1 MVILVQYNM
10 ANIFVTRA
18 IPEIGVKLLKQK
30 RHKVLVSPHDR
41 VLSKKEMIAM
51 GKGSDALLCLL
62 TDTIDGK
69 VMDGIGSQLKV
80 IANYAVGFDNI
91 DLEAAKERNII
102 VTNTPGVLT
111 ETVAEHAVALLFAL
125 ARRVVEAD
133 RFTRKGKYK
142 GWAPML
148 FLGTGI
154 AGKTLGIVGMGRI
167 GGEIA
172 KRMKGAFGMNVI
184 YYDKFRNKDMENELG
199 VTYVSFEK
207 LLKTSDFVSLHVPL
221 LPSTRHLISSKELNM
236 MKKTSC
242 LINTSRGPIINEK
255 ALKEALEN
263 GRIRSAA
270 LDVFEFEP
278 KLVPGLSKLENIIL
292 TPHIASATEE
302 TRGKMAEIAAQNIIA
317 VLEEKQA
324 PNEVRT

>member
-1 MVILVQYNM
+1 
-10 ANIFVTRA
+10 
-18 IPEIGVKLLKQK
+18 
-30 RHKVLVSPHDR
+30 KVLVSPHDR
-41 VLSKKEMIAM
+41 VLSKKEVIAM
-51 GKGSDALLCLL
+51 GKGSEALLCLL

-91 DLEAAKERNII
+91 DLKAAKERNII

-148 FLGTGI
+148 LLGTGI

-172 KRMKGAFGMNVI
+172 KRMNGAFGMNVI
-184 YYDKFRNKDMENELG
+184 YYDKFRNKEMEKELG
-199 VTYVSFEK
+199 VLYVSLEK

-221 LPSTRHLISSKELNM
+221 LPSTYHLISSKELSI

-242 LINTSRGPIINEK
+242 LINTSRGPIIDEK
-255 ALKEALEN
+255 ALKEALES

-278 KLVPGLSKLENIIL
+278 KLVPGLSKLENVIL

-302 TRGKMAEIAAQNIIA
+302 TRGKMAEIATQNIIA
-317 VLEEKQA
+317 VLEGKTA

>member
-1 MVILVQYNM
+1 M

-41 VLSKKEMIAM
+41 VLSQKEVIAM

-69 VMDGIGSQLKV
+69 VMDGVGSQLKV

-91 DLEAAKERNII
+91 DLKAAKERSII

-133 RFTRKGKYK
+133 RFTRKGRYK
-142 GWAPML
+142 GWEPML

-172 KRMKGAFGMNVI
+172 KRMNGAFGMNVI

-199 VTYVSFEK
+199 VSYVSFEK

-221 LPSTRHLISSKELNM
+221 LPSIRHLISSKELNM

-278 KLVPGLSKLENIIL
+278 KMVPGLSKLENIIL

>member
-1 MVILVQYNM
+1 M

-18 IPEIGVKLLKQK
+18 IPEIGVKLLTQK

-41 VLSKKEMIAM
+41 VLSKKEVIAM
-51 GKGSDALLCLL
+51 GKGSEALLCLL

-69 VMDGIGSQLKV
+69 VMDGVGSQLKV

-91 DLEAAKERNII
+91 DLNAAKERNII

-125 ARRVVEAD
+125 ARRVIEAD
-133 RFTRKGKYK
+133 RFIRKGKYK

-172 KRMKGAFGMNVI
+172 KRMNGA
-184 YYDKFRNKDMENELG
+184 
-199 VTYVSFEK
+199 
-207 LLKTSDFVSLHVPL
+207 
-221 LPSTRHLISSKELNM
+221 
-236 MKKTSC
+236 
-242 LINTSRGPIINEK
+242 
-255 ALKEALEN
+255 
-263 GRIRSAA
+263 
-270 LDVFEFEP
+270 
-278 KLVPGLSKLENIIL
+278 
-292 TPHIASATEE
+292 
-302 TRGKMAEIAAQNIIA
+302 
-317 VLEEKQA
+317 
-324 PNEVRT
+324 